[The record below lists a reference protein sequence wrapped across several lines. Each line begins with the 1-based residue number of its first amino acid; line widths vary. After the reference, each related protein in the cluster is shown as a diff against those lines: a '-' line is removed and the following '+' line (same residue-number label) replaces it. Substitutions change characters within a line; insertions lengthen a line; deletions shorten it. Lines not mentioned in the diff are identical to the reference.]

1 MGCNCKQTVTNFNG
15 GDVVNPTTF
24 LDCASADGTHDNP
37 IAFDKVQ
44 CVAINNVLHIH
55 NTFEIN
61 GTFKNSGTVYFTRDL
76 EVTFG
81 NNQTIT
87 ILEI

>member
-1 MGCNCKQTVTNFNG
+1 MKIAIIGAVATGLATAYYLSKKEHQVTIFESSNYIG
-15 GDVVNPTTF
+15 GH
-24 LDCASADGTHDNP
+24 AS
-37 IAFDKVQ
+37 
-44 CVAINNVLHIH
+44 
-55 NTFEIN
+55 TFEIN

-76 EVTFG
+76 EVTFA